1 MQHDPAVDV
10 NVADGASDHATN
22 QDSGGRI
29 FARRR
34 NIGIQNAA
42 VEKAEQANR
51 KEVPRD
57 GQIADDVIVA
67 AQFPVNGLALLPIG
81 MKLGIEA
88 QIDISPQAINPGAI
102 VPHCL
107 QLRGGED
114 LRAGGVGGLWHAA
127 KASCQYRTS
136 KESHR
141 HEVPSLSSRQHAEQG
156 RAREG
161 RSEELIQ
168 KPAGPIQHRIV
179 VEGS

>member
-1 MQHDPAVDV
+1 M

-34 NIGIQNAA
+34 NIGIQNAEVYDSA

-81 MKLGIEA
+81 MKFGIE
-88 QIDISPQAINPGAI
+88 
-102 VPHCL
+102 
-107 QLRGGED
+107 LRSMSA
-114 LRAGGVGGLWHAA
+114 R
-127 KASCQYRTS
+127 
-136 KESHR
+136 
-141 HEVPSLSSRQHAEQG
+141 RQ
-156 RAREG
+156 
-161 RSEELIQ
+161 
-168 KPAGPIQHRIV
+168 
-179 VEGS
+179 